1 MGCIIGWYFYLS
13 RGVDAIDPT
22 EAAVSAAGEPWE
34 AQSLFELLSR
44 AARYGDRTALQVSRG
59 GQWTRLSYRELLAF
73 AEARGRELAAAGL
86 ARGERALLV
95 ADASPEWG
103 VAYFA
108 IMSQGATA
116 VPLDPQLNPPDIA
129 AIAARTRARV
139 WLVSKAV
146 RERLGDAVGEARLFV
161 VDQSSSAPAETAG
174 ETGRGEVS
182 GNDLASIPFTS
193 GTTLA
198 PKGVPL
204 THGNF
209 LADLRALLAVVKVR
223 REDEFLSV
231 LPLYHVLG
239 FTGGFL
245 APLSVGATVTF
256 VERLTPK
263 ALLEAMQATRTTV
276 IISVPRLMI
285 LLVRAIQARAAGS
298 PRSAQLVF
306 AVLLA
311 LARVCRRLGAR
322 GLRAALFRGVHTRFG
337 GRLRMLVSG
346 GAALP
351 SEVYDLLDLMGFTV
365 CEGYGLTETSP
376 VLTLNPP
383 HAPRR
388 GTVGLPLP
396 GVEVRIGDPDAEGL
410 GEVLVRGACV
420 FAGYLEDPAATAR
433 AFHDGW
439 FRTGDLGRLERD
451 GHLVLA
457 GRADDVIVT
466 GGGKNVYPVEVEYLY
481 RDLPHV
487 KELCIVGVPDPASGG
502 DAVHAVITLDDSD
515 ESPETRKREIGAAV
529 SEISKGIPP
538 HQRVRG
544 VHFWEGE
551 LPRTSTLKV
560 KRKQVRERIGNR

>member
-1 MGCIIGWYFYLS
+1 
-13 RGVDAIDPT
+13 
-22 EAAVSAAGEPWE
+22 
-34 AQSLFELLSR
+34 
-44 AARYGDRTALQVSRG
+44 
-59 GQWTRLSYRELLAF
+59 
-73 AEARGRELAAAGL
+73 
-86 ARGERALLV
+86 
-95 ADASPEWG
+95 
-103 VAYFA
+103 
-108 IMSQGATA
+108 
-116 VPLDPQLNPPDIA
+116 
-129 AIAARTRARV
+129 
-139 WLVSKAV
+139 
-146 RERLGDAVGEARLFV
+146 
-161 VDQSSSAPAETAG
+161 
-174 ETGRGEVS
+174 
-182 GNDLASIPFTS
+182 
-193 GTTLA
+193 
-198 PKGVPL
+198 
-204 THGNF
+204 
-209 LADLRALLAVVKVR
+209 
-223 REDEFLSV
+223 
-231 LPLYHVLG
+231 
-239 FTGGFL
+239 
-245 APLSVGATVTF
+245 
-256 VERLTPK
+256 
-263 ALLEAMQATRTTV
+263 
-276 IISVPRLMI
+276 
-285 LLVRAIQARAAGS
+285 
-298 PRSAQLVF
+298 
-306 AVLLA
+306 
-311 LARVCRRLGAR
+311 
-322 GLRAALFRGVHTRFG
+322 
-337 GRLRMLVSG
+337 
-346 GAALP
+346 
-351 SEVYDLLDLMGFTV
+351 MGFTV

-529 SEISKGIPP
+529 SEISKRIPP

-560 KRKQVRERIGNR
+560 KRKQVRERIGNRE